1 MPNCLFEGNNSLFRS
16 GIPWEKTLSRK
27 RLYYY
32 YFFSITALRVYGI
45 IKKDTDFFFH
55 ILSALLS
62 KLSDYYSDKV
72 ISAKLYKLEN
82 KSSTSVLNF
91 DC

>member
-1 MPNCLFEGNNSLFRS
+1 MELL
-16 GIPWEKTLSRK
+16 RK
-27 RLYYY
+27 IL
-32 YFFSITALRVYGI
+32 I
-45 IKKDTDFFFH
+45 FFFH